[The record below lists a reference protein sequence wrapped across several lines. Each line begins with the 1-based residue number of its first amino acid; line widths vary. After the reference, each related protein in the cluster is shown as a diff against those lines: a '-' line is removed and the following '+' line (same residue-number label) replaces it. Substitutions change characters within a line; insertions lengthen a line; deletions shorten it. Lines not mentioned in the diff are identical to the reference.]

1 MADSFKTLNP
11 SSDIQTSRTKLHEA
25 IPVTGTIVSGTSA
38 TDTAIRAGY
47 TDGYTQPNIKNP
59 AHGMFQMVYDYPY
72 LSSSANHIFDIS
84 TGYSTGSR
92 LNNAANTQTT
102 QKVQLYNQMAQVLMG
117 HDVTGAIK
125 TFNDKVGGKFGQTG
139 AGRTMDSVYFVNF
152 SRLLV
157 KDEIQK
163 GTFYMDLDLV
173 HRYDGQRG
181 DTIEPG
187 EGKVGRQTKYALR
200 VIDASGSNS
209 YYVDSPAGEYAALYA
224 RSLLSG
230 TIDENV
236 LGETN
241 RLAVGLLFYQAGVAV
256 LSSSIF
262 KTVTG
267 SVDAVG
273 HPSFCFSGGILQA
286 NLSGPAGPG
295 NVEMQTPAG
304 SPAYGAGIDNTLASS
319 SVQTAADS
327 LRHRIR
333 NLYFAN
339 TTELNSTIHFCR
351 ANANEFNYSSN
362 PTYLSSSQIRV
373 KEDAS
378 DEPASYITTVGLYG
392 ADNELLATAKVS
404 EPLKK
409 TPSNE
414 FTLRVRLDY

>member
-25 IPVTGTIVSGTSA
+25 IPVTGTIISGTSA
-38 TDTAIRAGY
+38 TPTAIRAGY

-59 AHGMFQMVYDYPY
+59 SHGMFQMVYDYPY

-84 TGYSTGSR
+84 TGYTTSS
-92 LNNAANTQTT
+92 LINAAANNQAT
-102 QKVQLYNQMAQVLMG
+102 QKNQIYNQMAQVLMG

-125 TFNDKVGGKFGQTG
+125 TFNDKVGGGQGQTG
-139 AGRTMDSVYFVNF
+139 GGRMMDSVYFVNF
-152 SRLLV
+152 SRLLA

-163 GTFYMDLDLV
+163 GTFFMDLDMV
-173 HRYDGQRG
+173 HQYTGQRG
-181 DTIEPG
+181 
-187 EGKVGRQTKYALR
+187 VGPHRGTGQTKYALR
-200 VIDASGSNS
+200 IIDASGSDA
-209 YYVDSPAGEYAALYA
+209 YYVDSPAGEYAPLYA

-230 TIDENV
+230 TIDESV
-236 LGETN
+236 IGDTN

-262 KTVTG
+262 KTNTG

-273 HPSFCFSGGILQA
+273 AKQWCVSGGILQS

-295 NVEMQTPAG
+295 NVEMQSDA
-304 SPAYGAGIDNTLASS
+304 AGIDYTLASS
-319 SVQTAADS
+319 SIQVAADA

-378 DEPASYITTVGLYG
+378 DEPVSYITTVGLYG

>member
-11 SSDIQTSRTKLHEA
+11 STDIQTSRTKLHEA
-25 IPVTGTIVSGTSA
+25 IPVTGTIISGTSA

-72 LSSSANHIFDIS
+72 LSSSANHIFDI
-84 TGYSTGSR
+84 TCGYTTSS
-92 LNNAANTQTT
+92 LINASANTQAT
-102 QKVQLYNQMAQVLMG
+102 QKNQIYNQMAQVLMG
-117 HDVTGAIK
+117 HDVTGTIK
-125 TFNDKVGGKFGQTG
+125 RFNDKVGGP
-139 AGRTMDSVYFVNF
+139 AGSSGGGRFMDSVYFVNF

-163 GTFYMDLDLV
+163 GTFYMDLDMV

-181 DTIEPG
+181 VTIEPG
-187 EGKVGRQTKYALR
+187 EGEVSGQTKYALR

-209 YYVDSPAGEYAALYA
+209 YYVDSPAGEYAPLYA

-230 TIDENV
+230 TIDESV
-236 LGETN
+236 LSDTN

-267 SVDAVG
+267 SVDGIG
-273 HPSFCFSGGILQA
+273 HPQFCFSGGILQA
-286 NLSGPAGPG
+286 NASGPAGPG
-295 NVEMQTPAG
+295 NVEMQFGA
-304 SPAYGAGIDNTLASS
+304 ANGAGIDNTLASS
-319 SVQTAADS
+319 SIQTAADS

>member
-25 IPVTGTIVSGTSA
+25 IPVTGTIISGTSA
-38 TDTAIRAGY
+38 TPTAIRAGY

-59 AHGMFQMVYDYPY
+59 SHGMFQMVYDYPF

-84 TGYSTGSR
+84 TGYTTSS
-92 LNNAANTQTT
+92 LINAAANNQAT
-102 QKVQLYNQMAQVLMG
+102 QKNQIYNQMAQVLMG

-125 TFNDKVGGKFGQTG
+125 TFNDKVGGGQGQTG
-139 AGRTMDSVYFVNF
+139 GGRMMDSVYFVNF
-152 SRLLV
+152 SRLLA

-163 GTFYMDLDLV
+163 GTFFMDLDMV
-173 HRYDGQRG
+173 HQYTGQRG
-181 DTIEPG
+181 VG
-187 EGKVGRQTKYALR
+187 EHRSTGQTKYALR
-200 VIDASGSNS
+200 IIDASGSDA
-209 YYVDSPAGEYAALYA
+209 YYVDSPAGEYAPLYA

-230 TIDENV
+230 TIDESV
-236 LGETN
+236 IGDTN

-262 KTVTG
+262 KTNTG

-273 HPSFCFSGGILQA
+273 AKPWCVSGGILQA
-286 NLSGPAGPG
+286 NKSGPAGPG
-295 NVEMQTPAG
+295 NVEMQ
-304 SPAYGAGIDNTLASS
+304 SDSAGIDYTLASS
-319 SVQTAADS
+319 SIQVAADA

-378 DEPASYITTVGLYG
+378 DEPVSYITTVGLYG

>member
-1 MADSFKTLNP
+1 MADSYKTLNP
-11 SSDIQTSRTKLHEA
+11 STDIQTSRTKLHEA

-38 TDTAIRAGY
+38 TPVAIRAGY

-59 AHGMFQMVYDYPY
+59 GHGMFQMVFDYPY

-84 TGYSTGSR
+84 SGYSSSSVLEAAG
-92 LNNAANTQTT
+92 NNQTT
-102 QKVQLYNQMAQVLMG
+102 QKVQIYNQMAQVLVG
-117 HDVTGAIK
+117 HDLTGSIK
-125 TFNDKVGGKFGQTG
+125 TFNNKVGGP
-139 AGRTMDSVYFVNF
+139 AGGGVVMDSVYFVNF
-152 SRLLV
+152 SRLLT

-173 HRYDGQRG
+173 HKYTGQRG
-181 DTIEPG
+181 
-187 EGKVGRQTKYALR
+187 VGPHRSTGQTKYGLR
-200 VIDASGSNS
+200 VIDASGSNT
-209 YYVDSPAGEYAALYA
+209 YYVDSPAGEYAPLYA

-230 TIDENV
+230 TIDEEI
-236 LGETN
+236 LGDTN

-262 KTVTG
+262 KTLTG

-273 HPSFCFSGGILQA
+273 AKPWCLSGGILQS
-286 NLSGPAGPG
+286 NKSGPAGPG
-295 NVEMQTPAG
+295 NVEMQ
-304 SPAYGAGIDNTLASS
+304 SDGAGVDYTLATGSI
-319 SVQTAADS
+319 QTAADS
-327 LRHRIR
+327 LRHRIK

-351 ANANEFNYSSN
+351 ANAREFNYSSN
-362 PTYLSSSQIRV
+362 PTYLSSSQVRV

-378 DEPASYITTVGLYG
+378 DEPVSYITTVGLYG